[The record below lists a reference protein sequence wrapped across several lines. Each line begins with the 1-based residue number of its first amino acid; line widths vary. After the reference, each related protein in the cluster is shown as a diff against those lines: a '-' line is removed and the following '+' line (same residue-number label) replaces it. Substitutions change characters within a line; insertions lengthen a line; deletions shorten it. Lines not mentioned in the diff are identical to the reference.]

1 MVKHIN
7 FPPKAAHKGG
17 VAKLKPLVTAS
28 CGHHT
33 CTCLLQRGAAR
44 GVGVFLYNRR
54 KRCVLLGVERFGQY
68 AGQLNLCAGRMDPGD
83 RGCYISAAMRELRE
97 EFKVD
102 VSYKDFESTFRNFSK
117 TSIRFMMVNTTPVFV
132 GSARDDP

>member
-17 VAKLKPLVTAS
+17 VAKLKPHATAS

-44 GVGVFLYNRR
+44 GVGVFLYAHTT
-54 KRCVLLGVERFGQY
+54 FPQY
-68 AGQLNLCAGRMDPGD
+68 
-83 RGCYISAAMRELRE
+83 
-97 EFKVD
+97 
-102 VSYKDFESTFRNFSK
+102 
-117 TSIRFMMVNTTPVFV
+117 VFV
-132 GSARDDP
+132 TL